1 VSLGK
6 AKTAPGKRLEI
17 LVEKGAEELLPEEFY
32 TGSGHGI
39 WIEDQGADVLIKCYP
54 EDPEQ
59 FIALFKRTGLAAKAV
74 RVLEEEQQDYAALT
88 LKYFRPIRIDGLTII
103 PPWSKKKPES
113 TFVVIEPGM
122 AFGTGRHESTRLMI
136 GLMKTQD
143 FAGKRVLDLGC
154 GSAILSLYAEKL
166 GASRVISVD
175 NDIDAVLS
183 AKKNLLLNGSRAVSL
198 ACASLGDIRGSFD
211 VILANIDIRTFSVF
225 AAQVERL
232 LAAKGHLF
240 VSGILGRDRKNL
252 LSLFPQLQL
261 LRIEQ
266 KNAWRGFLFVRG
278 EITQASG
285 QEQRPATT

>member
-1 VSLGK
+1 MSLAR
-6 AKTAPGKRLEI
+6 AKSPPGKRLEI
-17 LVEKGAEELLPEEFY
+17 LVEKGTEELLPEEFY
-32 TGSGHGI
+32 AGSGHGI

-59 FIALFKRTGLAAKAV
+59 FIALFKRTGLAAKEV
-74 RVLEEEQQDYAALT
+74 RVLEEEEQDYAALT

-103 PPWSKKKPES
+103 PPWSKKNPRS
-113 TFVVIEPGM
+113 TFIVIEPGM

-166 GASRVISVD
+166 DASRVISVD

-183 AKKNLLLNGSRAVSL
+183 AKKNLLLNSSRTVSL
-198 ACASLGDIRGSFD
+198 ACTSLGDIRGSFD
-211 VILANIDIRTFSVF
+211 IILANIDIRTFSVF
-225 AAQVERL
+225 APQVEKL
-232 LAAKGHLF
+232 LVAKGHLI
-240 VSGILGRDRKNL
+240 VSGILGRDRKKL

-261 LRIEQ
+261 LRMEQ
-266 KNAWRGFLFVRG
+266 KNAWRGFLFTRDVLS
-278 EITQASG
+278 QAPDP
-285 QEQRPATT
+285 EQQSATA